1 MRGTWQTTEGG
12 GLGDTVD
19 AIVVVLV
26 VVAVAGPVLGAVAA
40 AVAELVH
47 VLLIAAAVIVG
58 VGAAGLGGLLAWR
71 WRRTRPDAARAMP
84 PLSPRVARAAQPLPA
99 PPPAIERAPE
109 IHLHLHGV
117 NAEDVAAI
125 IARHEDGPA

>member
-1 MRGTWQTTEGG
+1 MRGTCQTTDGG
-12 GLGDTVD
+12 GLGDVV
-19 AIVVVLV
+19 AAVVVVLV

-58 VGAAGLGGLLAWR
+58 VGAAGLVGLLSGGGAAGR
-71 WRRTRPDAARAMP
+71 QARPAPCPR
-84 PLSPRVARAAQPLPA
+84 LSPRVARAAQPLPA

-109 IHLHLHGV
+109 VHLHLHGV
-117 NAEDVAAI
+117 TPEEIAAI
-125 IARHEDGPA
+125 LNRRDKPR